1 MTVRLDLKGI
11 CVSPGAACSARS
23 SEPSHVLLSMGY
35 PRKEAMGFVRFSLGQ
50 FTTAEDIQ
58 KTLQVISDILS

>member
-1 MTVRLDLKGI
+1 
-11 CVSPGAACSARS
+11 
-23 SEPSHVLLSMGY
+23 MGY